1 MVGAWPYRRTTVA
14 LANRLPLP
22 RNLLQCAP
30 HRRMKMSRMIMMK
43 SMISRRVVMVR
54 RRLGEAS
61 GAGVETAGIISPS
74 SRVRQRPRRL
84 VGSTGRRSP
93 AGLDHADGTTKPA
106 LAQFE
111 TEQAVALER
120 ARQRQA
126 AGLVGSEAEAGIIG
140 RVAEQDHRGMATG
153 FRRRQRVLHQRG
165 ADAEVA
171 ARQ

>member
-43 SMISRRVVMVR
+43 SMISRMVVMVR

-84 VGSTGRRSP
+84 VGSTGRRSFPRRSP

-106 LAQFE
+106 SAQFE
-111 TEQAVALER
+111 TEQAVALEW

-126 AGLVGSEAEAGIIG
+126 AGLVGG
-140 RVAEQDHRGMATG
+140 
-153 FRRRQRVLHQRG
+153 
-165 ADAEVA
+165 
-171 ARQ
+171 